1 MASQQRSAADLF
13 GYTRM
18 RLSATEGQQQ
28 ILYVTLP
35 RSLVATSQGTRSYGR
50 SGHVQPMRSPFRDAW
65 ALAELTSSDSD
76 AGTQALKMVQRC
88 RASLDA
94 ADESWC
100 RCRHRLRTGEAD
112 TDEDARLKRALSKW
126 QLVETALSR
135 GMILALLVILARLRR
150 GDGND

>member
-13 GYTRM
+13 GYTHM

-76 AGTQALKMVQRC
+76 AGTQDVLTVQR
-88 RASLDA
+88 RKGAELHSPLQTNHAVA
-94 ADESWC
+94 AVTDGGPGK
-100 RCRHRLRTGEAD
+100 RTQ
-112 TDEDARLKRALSKW
+112 TRMP
-126 QLVETALSR
+126 V
-135 GMILALLVILARLRR
+135 
-150 GDGND
+150 